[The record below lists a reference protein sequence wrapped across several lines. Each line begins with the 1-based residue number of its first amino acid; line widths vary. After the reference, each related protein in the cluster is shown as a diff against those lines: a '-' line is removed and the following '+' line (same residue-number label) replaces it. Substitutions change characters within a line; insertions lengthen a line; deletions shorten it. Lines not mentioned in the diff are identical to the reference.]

1 VSQEFPSG
9 DEAPLPAKEP
19 VLRRVGRSRLILALA
34 GFLAALAVL
43 VAISRPTPTEREV
56 NRWLDDFQ
64 RVRVAGDQR
73 IPDWPLSFDGQR
85 ELVRRLTRPE
95 SRLVRPW
102 EDLRRRLPTSLR
114 TWVPRLP
121 MARDRLRVVGPALIE
136 IPKMPALQLALL
148 EAAIEPHRANRRF
161 AIQFATM
168 DWPVRSVLLPSLERL
183 AGDEDPAVRA
193 QVAMAL
199 RGVPGGL
206 PSVERLI
213 GVLQGDQVS
222 VVREAARSP
231 YRSDADGDRVLPQH
245 TDAQSP

>member
-1 VSQEFPSG
+1 MSQDIPSG
-9 DEAPLPAKEP
+9 DQAPLPAKKP
-19 VLRRVGRSRLILALA
+19 RLRRVRRSRVILTLG
-34 GFLAALAVL
+34 GFLAVLGVL

-56 NRWLDDFQ
+56 DRWLDDFQ
-64 RVRVAGDQR
+64 RVRLAGDQR
-73 IPDWPLSFDGQR
+73 IPDWPLSFDGQK
-85 ELVRRLTRPE
+85 ELVRRLTLPE
-95 SRLVRPW
+95 SRLVSPW
-102 EDLRRRLPTSLR
+102 ESLRRQLPAPLR

-121 MARDRLRVVGPALIE
+121 MARDRLRIIGPALIE

-148 EAAIEPHRANRRF
+148 EAAIEPQRGNRRF

-168 DWPVRSVLLPSLERL
+168 DWPVRSTLLPSLERL

-199 RGVPGGL
+199 RGVPGEL

-231 YRSDADGDRVLPQH
+231 YRSDADGDRILPQP

>member
-1 VSQEFPSG
+1 MSQDPPSAG
-9 DEAPLPAKEP
+9 EAPLPAQEP
-19 VLRRVGRSRLILALA
+19 GLRRIRRSRVILTLGA
-34 GFLAALAVL
+34 FLVVLGVL

-64 RVRVAGDQR
+64 RVRVMGDQR
-73 IPDWPLSFDGQR
+73 IPDWPLSFEGQK
-85 ELVRRLTRPE
+85 ELVRRLTLPE

-121 MARDRLRVVGPALIE
+121 MARDRLRIIGPALIE

-148 EAAIEPHRANRRF
+148 EAAIEPQRGNRRF

-168 DWPVRSVLLPSLERL
+168 DWPVRSTLIPALERL

-199 RGVPGGL
+199 RGVPGEL
-206 PSVERLI
+206 PAVGRLI

-222 VVREAARSP
+222 SVREAARSP
-231 YRSDADGDRVLPQH
+231 YRSDDDGDRILPQQI
-245 TDAQSP
+245 DAQSP

>member
-1 VSQEFPSG
+1 MSQEFPSG

-102 EDLRRRLPTSLR
+102 EDLRRRLPTS
-114 TWVPRLP
+114 
-121 MARDRLRVVGPALIE
+121 
-136 IPKMPALQLALL
+136 
-148 EAAIEPHRANRRF
+148 
-161 AIQFATM
+161 
-168 DWPVRSVLLPSLERL
+168 
-183 AGDEDPAVRA
+183 
-193 QVAMAL
+193 
-199 RGVPGGL
+199 
-206 PSVERLI
+206 
-213 GVLQGDQVS
+213 
-222 VVREAARSP
+222 
-231 YRSDADGDRVLPQH
+231 
-245 TDAQSP
+245 